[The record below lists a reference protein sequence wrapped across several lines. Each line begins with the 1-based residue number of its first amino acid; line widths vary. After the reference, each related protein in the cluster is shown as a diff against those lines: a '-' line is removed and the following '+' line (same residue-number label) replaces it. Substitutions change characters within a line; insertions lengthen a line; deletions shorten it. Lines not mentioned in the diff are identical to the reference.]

1 MFEMKNLI
9 KKYGWLTLMVLL
21 ILPAARAQEKD
32 TTNFMI
38 GIIEGNDTLIHK
50 NIKEVWVMPP
60 REFESRRHKRRYN
73 RYVQKVKKVLPYA
86 KEAGRLLEKYEPVY
100 FALEEQSDRRK
111 LMKNLEDE
119 LLAQY
124 KDELKKMTISE
135 GRILLKLIDRETDRT
150 SYKLLKDFRGG
161 FSAFFW
167 QGIARIFGSDL
178 KAEYDPDGEDKML
191 EEIVTLVEVGYL

>member
-1 MFEMKNLI
+1 MNKIL
-9 KKYGWLTLMVLL
+9 KKYGLLTVLL
-21 ILPAARAQEKD
+21 LLVLPAVWAQKKD
-32 TTNFMI
+32 TADFMV
-38 GIIEGNDTLIHK
+38 GIVEGRDTLIHK
-50 NIKEVWVMPP
+50 NIQEIWVMPP
-60 REFESRRHKRRYN
+60 REFENRRHKRRYN
-73 RYVQKVKKVLPYA
+73 RYVHKVKKVLPYA

-100 FALEEQSDRRK
+100 FALEEQRDRRQ

-124 KDELKKMTISE
+124 KDELKKMSISE
-135 GRILLKLIDRETDRT
+135 GRILLKLIDRETSKT

-167 QGIARIFGSDL
+167 QGIARLFGSDL

>member
-1 MFEMKNLI
+1 MNRIL
-9 KKYGWLTLMVLL
+9 KKYGLLTLFVLL
-21 ILPAARAQEKD
+21 TLPAVWAQKKD
-32 TTNFMI
+32 STDFMI
-38 GIIEGNDTLIHK
+38 GIVEGEDTVIHK

-60 REFESRRHKRRYN
+60 RKFESRRHERRYN
-73 RYVQKVKKVLPYA
+73 RYVHKVKKVLPYA

-100 FALEEQSDRRK
+100 FALEKQSDRRK

-119 LLAQY
+119 LMSQY

-135 GRILLKLIDRETDRT
+135 GRILLKLIDRETSRT
-150 SYKLLKDFRGG
+150 SFRLLKDFRGG

-167 QGIARIFGSDL
+167 QGIARLFGSDL
-178 KAEYDPDGEDKML
+178 KAEYDPEGEDRML